1 MLRTL
6 TENEKQVLLGRVDG
20 EELLPP
26 DLWEHIVAM
35 LPTPKPRRSHHPGR
49 KPLDN
54 RKALA
59 GILYVLW
66 TGIPWDA
73 LPTRLGC
80 GTGLNCLRRLH
91 VWQDE
96 GAWSRIRRAIEQEW
110 TGIPRFDFDRAEEH
124 RFLLED
130 MPMETMRRQP
140 NRQTV

>member
-1 MLRTL
+1 MMRTL
-6 TENEKQVLLGRVDG
+6 TANEEQVLMGKVDG
-20 EELLPP
+20 EELIPVEM
-26 DLWEHIVAM
+26 WERIVSL

-91 VWQDE
+91 AWQDE
-96 GAWSRIRRAIEQEW
+96 GAWPKIREAIEGEW
-110 TGIPRFDFDRAEEH
+110 SGVPRFDFDRADEH
-124 RFLLED
+124 RFFLED
-130 MPMETMRRQP
+130 MPIHAMRSTAS
-140 NRQTV
+140 RQTV